1 MVGVSAEDLYI
12 RSMSKVQPTNTDV
25 TVRDSKTGR
34 MITVHGVGALKGQLK
49 LKKNVDLTK
58 PIASQA
64 AKTTAVRRSSVSTK
78 H

>member
-1 MVGVSAEDLYI
+1 MSLYI
-12 RSMSKVQPTNTDV
+12 KMMSKIEAIDTDL

-34 MITVHGVGALKGQLK
+34 IITVHGVGALKGQLK

-64 AKTTAVRRSSVSTK
+64 AKTTPARKSLVSTK